1 MAKGKGN
8 ISSNEAMGIAGTFII
23 LAVLVGVT
31 YALSILNLGYA
42 QFMGTAGMITG
53 LLFGEAFAYLGIT
66 RDYGRY
72 DVITALV
79 VIGYAIGLVVESAV
93 PLGGAFVQL
102 ADYGGILGDIVML
115 FVIIIVFFGL
125 YEIYATVKMR
135 SIG

>member
-1 MAKGKGN
+1 MAKGN

-42 QFMGTAGMITG
+42 QFMGTPGMITG

-79 VIGYAIGLVVESAV
+79 VIGYAIGLLVESVV

-115 FVIIIVFFGL
+115 FVVIIVFFGL